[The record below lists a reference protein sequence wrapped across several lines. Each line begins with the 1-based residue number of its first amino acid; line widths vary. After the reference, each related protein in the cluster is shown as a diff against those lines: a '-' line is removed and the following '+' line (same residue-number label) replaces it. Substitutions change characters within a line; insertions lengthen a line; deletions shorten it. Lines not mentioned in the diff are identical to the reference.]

1 MEYGTNVFTAVID
14 QDGIIY
20 EAGTGRKRQVV
31 GIDTQK
37 EQEYIKTIAE
47 LRETLDNYYGK
58 LVSLGVIT
66 PPKTPEEIA
75 AEQLKLAQEQAAQQ
89 AEINSKLLEAIGTLK
104 AEIKE
109 IKDHGYCEESG
120 EGVEQSVKRGRV
132 RKSDPDSAQN

>member
-1 MEYGTNVFTAVID
+1 MEYGSNVFTAVID

-20 EAGTGRKRQVV
+20 EAGPGRKRQIV

-37 EQEYIKTIAE
+37 EQDYIKTIAE
-47 LRETLDNYYGK
+47 LRETLGNYYNK

-89 AEINSKLLEAIGTLK
+89 AEINNKLLEAIGALK

-109 IKDHGYCEESG
+109 MKEHGYSD
-120 EGVEQSVKRGRV
+120 EGSEISEPGSKPQGRT
-132 RKSDPDSAQN
+132 RKSDTNGS

>member
-1 MEYGTNVFTAVID
+1 MEYGSNVFTAVID

-47 LRETLDNYYGK
+47 LRETLDNYYNK

-109 IKDHGYCEESG
+109 IKDHGYSEEGG
-120 EGVEQSVKRGRV
+120 ESAEQGGKRGRT
-132 RKSDPDSAQN
+132 RKSEPDSAQN